1 MTVFKIRE
9 YPDPVLREK
18 CFPIERI
25 SGEERDLFE
34 QMLFIMRRFK
44 GIGLAA
50 PQVGISR
57 TLIVADIGNGAL
69 CLANPMLLKIQGSEE
84 DEECCLSIPGAQVL
98 VNRPAEVIVGGLNEK
113 GKSVVIEAKG
123 LLARVLQHELDHLE
137 GRLIIDYLNSSD
149 QQHLGFTSVKPV
161 WTGMDN
167 KMPNSPRGAQSSDER
182 SFPKIQDNT

>member
-18 CFPIERI
+18 CLPVEKITGKEQ
-25 SGEERDLFE
+25 DLFE

-57 TLIVADIGNGAL
+57 ALIVADIGNGAL

-84 DEECCLSIPGAQVL
+84 AEECCLSIPGAKIL
-98 VNRPAEVIVGGLNEK
+98 ADRPVEVIVGGLNEK
-113 GKSVVIEAKG
+113 GKSVVIQARG

-137 GRLIIDYLNSSD
+137 GKLIIDYLHPAEHSYNEE
-149 QQHLGFTSVKPV
+149 QRRL
-161 WTGMDN
+161 
-167 KMPNSPRGAQSSDER
+167 
-182 SFPKIQDNT
+182 